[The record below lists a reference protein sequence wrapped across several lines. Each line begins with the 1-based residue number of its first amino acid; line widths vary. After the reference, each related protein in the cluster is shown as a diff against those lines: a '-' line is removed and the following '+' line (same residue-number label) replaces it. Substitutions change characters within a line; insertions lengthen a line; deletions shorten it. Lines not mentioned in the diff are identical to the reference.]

1 MSPSLSPSISPS
13 LSPSA
18 SESPSL
24 SPSASV
30 SPSPS
35 PGWRDYT
42 RGDED
47 ILPTNDNDLETLYSV
62 PEIDKLSLEDGQRVC
77 QTASNEYAIHQY
89 KDYVNQAAATFRWTG
104 QSSIPCATSTV
115 YLQIYKRTT
124 NEWETIDFDDATLAD
139 TNIDLIG
146 VVADLTNYKD
156 YNNVVSCRIYQEA
169 KA

>member
-1 MSPSLSPSISPS
+1 MSPSESPS

-35 PGWRDYT
+35 PGWTDYT
-42 RGDED
+42 RGDEN
-47 ILPTNDNDLETLYSV
+47 ILPTNDDDLETVYSV
-62 PEIDKLSLEDGQRVC
+62 PERDKLSLVDGQRVC
-77 QTASNEYAIHQY
+77 QSASDEFAIHQF
-89 KDYVNQAAATFRWTG
+89 KDYVNQTAATFRWTG
-104 QSSIPCATSTV
+104 QSSISCATSTV

-139 TNIDLIG
+139 TDIELVG

-156 YNNVVSCRIYQEA
+156 SNSVVSCRVYQEA